1 MAVRIASWL
10 LPFWVVLLFTGA
22 SSHGADLLAPLVDL
36 QSDEL
41 TVSAYFALDGMAVAK
56 LNENKLLNPAS
67 VTKIFTAAIAL
78 ATLGADYTLPTKVSV
93 VGKAPNAKEIII
105 STSGDPLLKQEDL
118 EKLAKCVFDAGYKR
132 ANALKIVLDPFNSAD
147 VPPAFDR
154 KSTDSAY
161 RAGVAGFQVNR
172 NAIVVSVAPGGAGNP
187 SKVKVTPESDNLRIV
202 NTAVTAPVGKR
213 PQPTI
218 KVELAEDGF
227 LEVTVSG
234 RSPGK
239 GSLAVLKRVPN
250 PATFAG
256 GVFKA
261 ALRKA
266 GVKVKGQAKVGASP
280 KNAEV
285 ICERSSATVKE
296 LLIPVMHDSINPI
309 AETMLR
315 LVGASGRK
323 KPVGFTEGARA
334 LGTWLV
340 EKVGI
345 SRNSFKFTN
354 GSGLYDA
361 NLASARSIVQLLFY
375 SRASTCCDQ
384 LDGLLP
390 VAGKQGTMKK
400 RFKKTPL
407 EGNLRAKTGTLD
419 DVVSLAGSASLPDG
433 RMLDFAVLINYKP
446 SEGSPAKMNFATA
459 RHAIDKSVLAIWEA
473 LARQTSTAESPVGT
487 K

>member
-1 MAVRIASWL
+1 
-10 LPFWVVLLFTGA
+10 
-22 SSHGADLLAPLVDL
+22 
-36 QSDEL
+36 
-41 TVSAYFALDGMAVAK
+41 
-56 LNENKLLNPAS
+56 
-67 VTKIFTAAIAL
+67 
-78 ATLGADYTLPTKVSV
+78 
-93 VGKAPNAKEIII
+93 
-105 STSGDPLLKQEDL
+105 
-118 EKLAKCVFDAGYKR
+118 
-132 ANALKIVLDPFNSAD
+132 
-147 VPPAFDR
+147 
-154 KSTDSAY
+154 
-161 RAGVAGFQVNR
+161 
-172 NAIVVSVAPGGAGNP
+172 
-187 SKVKVTPESDNLRIV
+187 
-202 NTAVTAPVGKR
+202 
-213 PQPTI
+213 
-218 KVELAEDGF
+218 
-227 LEVTVSG
+227 
-234 RSPGK
+234 
-239 GSLAVLKRVPN
+239 
-250 PATFAG
+250 
-256 GVFKA
+256 
-261 ALRKA
+261 
-266 GVKVKGQAKVGASP
+266 
-280 KNAEV
+280 
-285 ICERSSATVKE
+285 
-296 LLIPVMHDSINPI
+296 MHDSINPI

-446 SEGSPAKMNFATA
+446 SKGSPAKMNFATA
-459 RHAIDKSVLAIWEA
+459 RHAIDKSVLAVWEA
-473 LARQTSTAESPVGT
+473 LALQNPTAESPVGT